1 MVIAGVWACTSWV
14 NEAAVKKMEPTK
26 YVAPSAVA
34 PTALMYAGTD
44 PSANNPEPMM
54 NSHAIAA
61 LRATGRAVIIL
72 LRLSM
77 S

>member
-1 MVIAGVWACTSWV
+1 
-14 NEAAVKKMEPTK
+14 
-26 YVAPSAVA
+26 
-34 PTALMYAGTD
+34 MYAGTD
-44 PSANNPEPMM
+44 PSANNAEPMM
-54 NSHAIAA
+54 NSDAIAA